1 MAINITAYCTTLLSQ
16 YLMSQNCAPSM
27 IPAYYSVKAHSFFM
41 TVSGHVTRLQ
51 LPVFRWLFVKAAFIN
66 QVFRF
71 GTWLD
76 QLVQHAADNP
86 DK

>member
-1 MAINITAYCTTLLSQ
+1 MAINMTATYCTTLLSQ
-16 YLMSQNCAPSM
+16 YLMNFGPSM
-27 IPAYYSVKAHSFFM
+27 ILAYYFVKAHSFFM

-51 LPVFRWLFVKAAFIN
+51 LPVFRWLVVKAAFIN

>member
-1 MAINITAYCTTLLSQ
+1 
-16 YLMSQNCAPSM
+16 
-27 IPAYYSVKAHSFFM
+27 M

>member
-16 YLMSQNCAPSM
+16 YLIPSM
-27 IPAYYSVKAHSFFM
+27 IPAYYFVKAHSFFM

-76 QLVQHAADNP
+76 RLVQHAADNP